1 MLRYKIDGIFFL
13 FISLVSFPH
22 LASYSKEENPQPTT
36 NHLFE
41 SLLSK
46 ANSLKLT
53 RKPIILKKVKK
64 SKPKSLSEEKTIT
77 HVTASVYFPEEAQ
90 TDSTP
95 LITADGS
102 QINETHPKKHKWI
115 AVSRNL
121 LTRWG
126 GHIDYGDKVQVSGI
140 SKRLD
145 GIYIV
150 RDTMKKRLR
159 NRIDIL
165 VGPKDKVMG
174 HWSGVKLT
182 KL

>member
-22 LASYSKEENPQPTT
+22 LASYSKEEKPQHT

-41 SLLSK
+41 SLINR
-46 ANSLKLT
+46 ATSLKLT
-53 RKPIILKKVKK
+53 RKHTPKKLEKTK
-64 SKPKSLSEEKTIT
+64 SFTEEKTIT
-77 HVTASVYFPEEAQ
+77 HVTASVYYPEEAQ

-126 GHIDYGDKVQVSGI
+126 GHIDYGDKVHVSGI

-145 GIYIV
+145 GVYIV

-165 VGPKDKVMG
+165 VGPDDKVMG